1 MSTPHSSTY
10 SVEAYNLSH
19 ASENKIHD
27 DTVAQKLGFSGG
39 LVPGVEVFAYM
50 THPVVARWGRDW
62 LEHGTMQARFAKP
75 LYDGRTALVTATKID
90 VGTLAL
96 TLESE
101 GILCATGSA
110 AMPRPAQAPAI
121 SNYKIC
127 PPATARPPANEQ
139 SLAEGTWL
147 GIAPYGLTGQ
157 RLHDYLRDV
166 RETHDIYAG
175 DGLAHPGLLLRLCN
189 LILRENVVLAPWIH
203 TSSALQNFAV
213 ARIGDELSARA
224 RVIQNYE
231 RKGHR
236 LVDLDVIL
244 VANGT
249 EVIAQVQHTAVYRL
263 RQLRTGT
270 I

>member
-1 MSTPHSSTY
+1 
-10 SVEAYNLSH
+10 
-19 ASENKIHD
+19 
-27 DTVAQKLGFSGG
+27 
-39 LVPGVEVFAYM
+39 
-50 THPVVARWGRDW
+50 
-62 LEHGTMQARFAKP
+62 MQ
-75 LYDGRTALVTATKID
+75 VTA
-90 VGTLAL
+90 
-96 TLESE
+96 S
-101 GILCATGSA
+101 
-110 AMPRPAQAPAI
+110 
-121 SNYKIC
+121 
-127 PPATARPPANEQ
+127 
-139 SLAEGTWL
+139 
-147 GIAPYGLTGQ
+147 
-157 RLHDYLRDV
+157 
-166 RETHDIYAG
+166 
-175 DGLAHPGLLLRLCN
+175 HPGLLLRLCN
-189 LILRENVVLAPWIH
+189 LVLRENVTLAPWVH